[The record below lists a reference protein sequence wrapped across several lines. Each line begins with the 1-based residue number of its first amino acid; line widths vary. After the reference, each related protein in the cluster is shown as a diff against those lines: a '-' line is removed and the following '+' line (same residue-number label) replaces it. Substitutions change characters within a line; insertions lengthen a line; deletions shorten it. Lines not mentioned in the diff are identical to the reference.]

1 MSQSWL
7 ITGGSGF
14 VGRALIER
22 AAKAESAASAASAA
36 RDERAATCNQRPPL
50 LRLLER
56 RPTEPSPLFES
67 CAGDLSD
74 PHSLRR
80 ACEGIDTVIH
90 LAGIA
95 HVGSAASAEARAI
108 NLDGSL
114 SLLRMAI
121 DAGVKRFVFL
131 SSTLSLDQ
139 SIQYGR
145 DKHAVEE
152 ALLNAAAAG
161 SIEVVI
167 LRAVN
172 IYGVGM
178 RGNIAAM
185 IRLISSGVLPP
196 LPKLTN
202 RLSLVG
208 VDDVVSA
215 LLLAATLEPLVP
227 PLDPNS
233 PADPSDPS
241 VLMAKLAIRVTLTD
255 GCAYEINAIEKSIY
269 DAVER
274 SQSHWRLPAVVLFA
288 ASAMAE
294 LLEKLRIFRSGIG
307 LRTYRNLTRDNVF
320 DNHAAKAELGFEPST
335 TFFAQIDTLVRRGE

>member
-7 ITGGSGF
+7 ITGSSGF
-14 VGRALIER
+14 VGRALL
-22 AAKAESAASAASAA
+22 A
-36 RDERAATCNQRPPL
+36 RLATFNQRPPL

-56 RPTEPSPLFES
+56 RPTEPPTVFQS
-67 CAGDLSD
+67 CAGDLGD
-74 PHSLRR
+74 LQSLRR

-131 SSTLSLDQ
+131 SSTLSSDQ

-152 ALLNAAAAG
+152 ALLAAAAAG

-185 IRLISSGVLPP
+185 IRLISSGVLPR

-215 LLLAATLEPLVP
+215 LLLAATL
-227 PLDPNS
+227 DS
-233 PADPSDPS
+233 PADPSA
-241 VLMAKLAIRVTLTD
+241 LMAKLAIRVTLTD
-255 GCAYEINAIEKSIY
+255 GCTYEINAIEKSIY

-274 SQSHWRLPAVVLFA
+274 SPSHWRLPVVLLFA

-307 LRTYRNLTRDNVF
+307 LRTYRNLTRDNLF
-320 DNHAAKAELGFEPST
+320 DNHSAKAELGFEPST
-335 TFFAQIDTLVRRGE
+335 TFFAQIDKLVRRSE

>member
-1 MSQSWL
+1 MEVILSQSWL
-7 ITGGSGF
+7 ITGSSGF
-14 VGRALIER
+14 VGRTLL
-22 AAKAESAASAASAA
+22 A
-36 RDERAATCNQRPPL
+36 RLATFNQRPPL

-56 RPTEPSPLFES
+56 RPTEPPTVFQS
-67 CAGDLSD
+67 CAGDLGD
-74 PHSLRR
+74 PQSLRR

-152 ALLNAAAAG
+152 ALLAAAAAG

-178 RGNIAAM
+178 RWNIAAM
-185 IRLISSGVLPP
+185 IRLISSGVLPH

-215 LLLAATLEPLVP
+215 LLLAATL
-227 PLDPNS
+227 DS
-233 PADPSDPS
+233 PADPSA
-241 VLMAKLAIRVTLTD
+241 LMAKLAIRVTLTD
-255 GCAYEINAIEKSIY
+255 GCTYEINAIEKSIY

-274 SQSHWRLPAVVLFA
+274 SPSHWRLPVVLLFA

-307 LRTYRNLTRDNVF
+307 LRTYRNLTRDNLF
-320 DNHAAKAELGFEPST
+320 DNHSAKAELGFEPST
-335 TFFAQIDTLVRRGE
+335 TFFAQIDKLVRRSE

>member
-7 ITGGSGF
+7 ITGSSGF
-14 VGRALIER
+14 VGRALL
-22 AAKAESAASAASAA
+22 A
-36 RDERAATCNQRPPL
+36 RLATFNQRPPL

-56 RPTEPSPLFES
+56 RPTEPPTVFQS
-67 CAGDLSD
+67 CAGDLGD
-74 PHSLRR
+74 PQSLRR

-121 DAGVKRFVFL
+121 DAGVRRFVFL
-131 SSTLSLDQ
+131 SSTLSSDQ

-152 ALLNAAAAG
+152 ALLAAAAAG

-185 IRLISSGVLPP
+185 IRLISSGVLPR

-215 LLLAATLEPLVP
+215 LLLAATL
-227 PLDPNS
+227 DS
-233 PADPSDPS
+233 PADPS

-255 GCAYEINAIEKSIY
+255 GCTYEINAIEKSIY

-274 SQSHWRLPAVVLFA
+274 SPSHWRLPVVLLFA

-307 LRTYRNLTRDNVF
+307 LRTYRNLTRDNLF
-320 DNHAAKAELGFEPST
+320 DNHSAKAELGFEPST
-335 TFFAQIDTLVRRGE
+335 TFFAQIDKLVRRSE

>member
-1 MSQSWL
+1 MNQSWL
-7 ITGGSGF
+7 ITGSSGF
-14 VGRALIER
+14 VGRALL
-22 AAKAESAASAASAA
+22 A
-36 RDERAATCNQRPPL
+36 RLATFNQRPPL

-56 RPTEPSPLFES
+56 RPTEPPTVFQS
-67 CAGDLSD
+67 CAGDLGD
-74 PHSLRR
+74 PQSLRR

-114 SLLRMAI
+114 SLMRMAI
-121 DAGVKRFVFL
+121 DAGVRRFVFL
-131 SSTLSLDQ
+131 SSTLSSDQ

-152 ALLNAAAAG
+152 ALLAAAAAG

-185 IRLISSGVLPP
+185 IRLISSGVLPR

-215 LLLAATLEPLVP
+215 LLLAATL
-227 PLDPNS
+227 DS
-233 PADPSDPS
+233 PADPSA
-241 VLMAKLAIRVTLTD
+241 LMAKLAIRVTLTD
-255 GCAYEINAIEKSIY
+255 GCTYEINAIEKSIY

-274 SQSHWRLPAVVLFA
+274 SPSHWRLPVVLLFA

-307 LRTYRNLTRDNVF
+307 LRTYRNLTRDNLF
-320 DNHAAKAELGFEPST
+320 DNHSAKAELGFEPST
-335 TFFAQIDTLVRRGE
+335 TFFAQIDKLVRRSE

>member
-7 ITGGSGF
+7 ITGSSGF
-14 VGRALIER
+14 VGRALLTR
-22 AAKAESAASAASAA
+22 L
-36 RDERAATCNQRPPL
+36 ATFNQRPPL

-56 RPTEPSPLFES
+56 RPTEPPTVFQS
-67 CAGDLSD
+67 CAGDLGD
-74 PHSLRR
+74 LQSLRR

-121 DAGVKRFVFL
+121 DAGVRRFVFL
-131 SSTLSLDQ
+131 SSTLSSDQ

-152 ALLNAAAAG
+152 ALLAAAAAG

-185 IRLISSGVLPP
+185 IRFISSGVLPR

-215 LLLAATLEPLVP
+215 LLLAATL
-227 PLDPNS
+227 DS
-233 PADPSDPS
+233 PADPS

-255 GCAYEINAIEKSIY
+255 GCTYEINAIEKSIY

-274 SQSHWRLPAVVLFA
+274 SPSHWRLPVVLLFA

-307 LRTYRNLTRDNVF
+307 LRTYRNLTRDNLF
-320 DNHAAKAELGFEPST
+320 DNHSAKAELGFEPST
-335 TFFAQIDTLVRRGE
+335 TFFAQIDALVRRGE

>member
-1 MSQSWL
+1 
-7 ITGGSGF
+7 
-14 VGRALIER
+14 
-22 AAKAESAASAASAA
+22 
-36 RDERAATCNQRPPL
+36 
-50 LRLLER
+50 
-56 RPTEPSPLFES
+56 
-67 CAGDLSD
+67 
-74 PHSLRR
+74 
-80 ACEGIDTVIH
+80 
-90 LAGIA
+90 
-95 HVGSAASAEARAI
+95 
-108 NLDGSL
+108 
-114 SLLRMAI
+114 MAI
-121 DAGVKRFVFL
+121 DAGVRRFVFL
-131 SSTLSLDQ
+131 SSTLSSDQ

-152 ALLNAAAAG
+152 ALLAAAAAG

-185 IRLISSGVLPP
+185 IRLISSGVLPR

-215 LLLAATLEPLVP
+215 MLLAATL
-227 PLDPNS
+227 DS

-241 VLMAKLAIRVTLTD
+241 FLMAKLAIRVTLTD
-255 GCAYEINAIEKSIY
+255 GCTYEINAIEKSIY

-274 SQSHWRLPAVVLFA
+274 SPSHWRLPVVLLFA

-307 LRTYRNLTRDNVF
+307 LRTYRNLTRDNLF
-320 DNHAAKAELGFEPST
+320 DNHSAKAELGFEPST
-335 TFFAQIDTLVRRGE
+335 TFFAQIDKLVRRCE

>member
-1 MSQSWL
+1 LSQSWL
-7 ITGGSGF
+7 ITGSSGF
-14 VGRALIER
+14 VGRALL
-22 AAKAESAASAASAA
+22 A
-36 RDERAATCNQRPPL
+36 RLATFNQRPPL

-56 RPTEPSPLFES
+56 RPTEPPTVFQS
-67 CAGDLSD
+67 CAGDLGD
-74 PHSLRR
+74 PQSLRR

-121 DAGVKRFVFL
+121 DAGVRRFVFL
-131 SSTLSLDQ
+131 SSTLSSDQ

-152 ALLNAAAAG
+152 ALLAAAAAG

-185 IRLISSGVLPP
+185 IRLISSGVLPR

-215 LLLAATLEPLVP
+215 LLLAATL
-227 PLDPNS
+227 DS
-233 PADPSDPS
+233 PADPSA
-241 VLMAKLAIRVTLTD
+241 LMAKLAIRVTLTD
-255 GCAYEINAIEKSIY
+255 GCTYEINAIEKSIY

-274 SQSHWRLPAVVLFA
+274 SPSHWRLPVVLLFA

-320 DNHAAKAELGFEPST
+320 DNHSAKAELGFEPST
-335 TFFAQIDTLVRRGE
+335 TFFAQVDKLVRRSE

>member
-7 ITGGSGF
+7 ITGSSGF
-14 VGRALIER
+14 VGRALL
-22 AAKAESAASAASAA
+22 A
-36 RDERAATCNQRPPL
+36 RLATFNQRPPL

-56 RPTEPSPLFES
+56 RPTEPPTVFQS
-67 CAGDLSD
+67 CAGDLGD
-74 PHSLRR
+74 PQSLRR

-131 SSTLSLDQ
+131 SSTLSSDQ

-152 ALLNAAAAG
+152 ALLAAAAAG

-178 RGNIAAM
+178 RGNIAAI
-185 IRLISSGVLPP
+185 IRLISSGVLPR

-215 LLLAATLEPLVP
+215 LLLAATL
-227 PLDPNS
+227 DS
-233 PADPSDPS
+233 PADPSA
-241 VLMAKLAIRVTLTD
+241 LMAKLAIRVTLTD
-255 GCAYEINAIEKSIY
+255 GCTYEINAIEKSIY

-274 SQSHWRLPAVVLFA
+274 SPSHWRLPVVLLFA

-307 LRTYRNLTRDNVF
+307 LRTYRNLTRDNLF
-320 DNHAAKAELGFEPST
+320 DNHSAKAELGFEPST
-335 TFFAQIDTLVRRGE
+335 TFFAQVDKLVRRSE

>member
-7 ITGGSGF
+7 ITGSSGF
-14 VGRALIER
+14 VGRALL
-22 AAKAESAASAASAA
+22 A
-36 RDERAATCNQRPPL
+36 RLATFNQRPPL

-56 RPTEPSPLFES
+56 RPTEPPTVFQS
-67 CAGDLSD
+67 CAGDLGD
-74 PHSLRR
+74 PQSLRR

-131 SSTLSLDQ
+131 SSTLSSDQ

-152 ALLNAAAAG
+152 ALLASAAAG

-185 IRLISSGVLPP
+185 IRLISSGVLPR

-215 LLLAATLEPLVP
+215 LLLAATL
-227 PLDPNS
+227 DS
-233 PADPSDPS
+233 PADPSA
-241 VLMAKLAIRVTLTD
+241 LMAKLAIRVTLTD
-255 GCAYEINAIEKSIY
+255 GCTYEINAIEKSIY

-274 SQSHWRLPAVVLFA
+274 SPSHWRLPVVLLFA

-307 LRTYRNLTRDNVF
+307 LRTYRNLTRDNLF
-320 DNHAAKAELGFEPST
+320 DNHSAKAELGFEPST
-335 TFFAQIDTLVRRGE
+335 TFFAQVDKLVRRSE

>member
-7 ITGGSGF
+7 ITGSSGF
-14 VGRALIER
+14 VGRALLTR
-22 AAKAESAASAASAA
+22 L
-36 RDERAATCNQRPPL
+36 ATFNQRPPL

-56 RPTEPSPLFES
+56 RPTEPPTVFQS
-67 CAGDLSD
+67 CAGDLGD
-74 PHSLRR
+74 PQSLRR

-131 SSTLSLDQ
+131 SSTLSSDQ

-152 ALLNAAAAG
+152 ALLAAAAAG

-185 IRLISSGVLPP
+185 IRLISSGVLPR

-215 LLLAATLEPLVP
+215 LLLAATL
-227 PLDPNS
+227 DS
-233 PADPSDPS
+233 PADPSDPP
-241 VLMAKLAIRVTLTD
+241 LMAKLAIRVTLTD
-255 GCAYEINAIEKSIY
+255 GCTYEINAIEKSIY

-274 SQSHWRLPAVVLFA
+274 SPSHWRLPVVLLFA

-307 LRTYRNLTRDNVF
+307 LRTYRNLTRDNLF
-320 DNHAAKAELGFEPST
+320 DNHSAKAELGFEPST
-335 TFFAQIDTLVRRGE
+335 TFFAQVDKLVRRSE

>member
-7 ITGGSGF
+7 ITGSSGF
-14 VGRALIER
+14 VGRALL
-22 AAKAESAASAASAA
+22 A
-36 RDERAATCNQRPPL
+36 RLATFNQRPPL

-56 RPTEPSPLFES
+56 RPTEPPTVFQS
-67 CAGDLSD
+67 CAGDLGD
-74 PHSLRR
+74 PQSLRR

-131 SSTLSLDQ
+131 SSTLSSDQ

-152 ALLNAAAAG
+152 ALLAAAAAG

-185 IRLISSGVLPP
+185 IRLISSGVLPR

-215 LLLAATLEPLVP
+215 LLLAATL
-227 PLDPNS
+227 DS
-233 PADPSDPS
+233 PADPSA
-241 VLMAKLAIRVTLTD
+241 LMAKLAIRVTLTD
-255 GCAYEINAIEKSIY
+255 GCTYEINAIEKSIY

-274 SQSHWRLPAVVLFA
+274 SPSHWRLPVVLLFA

-320 DNHAAKAELGFEPST
+320 DNHSAKAELGFEPST
-335 TFFAQIDTLVRRGE
+335 TFFAQIDKLVRRSE

>member
-7 ITGGSGF
+7 ITGSSGF
-14 VGRALIER
+14 VGRALL
-22 AAKAESAASAASAA
+22 A
-36 RDERAATCNQRPPL
+36 RLATFNQRPPL

-56 RPTEPSPLFES
+56 RPTEPPTVFQS
-67 CAGDLSD
+67 CAGDLGD
-74 PHSLRR
+74 PQSLRR
-80 ACEGIDTVIH
+80 AGEGIDTVIH

-121 DAGVKRFVFL
+121 DAGVRRFVFL
-131 SSTLSLDQ
+131 SSTLSSDQ

-152 ALLNAAAAG
+152 ALLAAAAAG

-185 IRLISSGVLPP
+185 IRLISSGVLPR

-215 LLLAATLEPLVP
+215 LLLAATL
-227 PLDPNS
+227 DS
-233 PADPSDPS
+233 PADPSA
-241 VLMAKLAIRVTLTD
+241 LMAKLAIRVTLTD
-255 GCAYEINAIEKSIY
+255 GCTYEINAIEKSIY

-274 SQSHWRLPAVVLFA
+274 SPSHWRLPVVLLFA

-307 LRTYRNLTRDNVF
+307 LRTYRNLTRDNLF
-320 DNHAAKAELGFEPST
+320 DNHSAKAELGFEPST
-335 TFFAQIDTLVRRGE
+335 TFFAQIDKLVRRSE

>member
-7 ITGGSGF
+7 ITGSSGF
-14 VGRALIER
+14 VGRALL
-22 AAKAESAASAASAA
+22 A
-36 RDERAATCNQRPPL
+36 RLATFNQRPPL

-56 RPTEPSPLFES
+56 RPTEPPTVFQS
-67 CAGDLSD
+67 CAGDLGD
-74 PHSLRR
+74 PQSLRR

-131 SSTLSLDQ
+131 SSTLSSDQ

-152 ALLNAAAAG
+152 ALLAAAAAG

-185 IRLISSGVLPP
+185 IRLISSGVLPR

-215 LLLAATLEPLVP
+215 LLLAATL
-227 PLDPNS
+227 DS
-233 PADPSDPS
+233 PADPSA
-241 VLMAKLAIRVTLTD
+241 LMAKLAIRVTLTD
-255 GCAYEINAIEKSIY
+255 GCTYEINAIEKSIY

-274 SQSHWRLPAVVLFA
+274 SPSHWRLPVVLLFA

-294 LLEKLRIFRSGIG
+294 LLEKLRIFRSGVG
-307 LRTYRNLTRDNVF
+307 LRTYRNLTRDNLF
-320 DNHAAKAELGFEPST
+320 DNHSAKAELGFEPST
-335 TFFAQIDTLVRRGE
+335 TFFAQIDKLVRRSE

>member
-7 ITGGSGF
+7 ITGSSGF
-14 VGRALIER
+14 IGRALL
-22 AAKAESAASAASAA
+22 A
-36 RDERAATCNQRPPL
+36 RLVTFNQRPPL

-56 RPTEPSPLFES
+56 RPTEPPAVFQS
-67 CAGDLSD
+67 CAGDLGD
-74 PHSLRR
+74 PQSLRR

-121 DAGVKRFVFL
+121 DTGVKRFVFL
-131 SSTLSLDQ
+131 SSTLISDL
-139 SIQYGR
+139 SIQHGR

-152 ALLNAAAAG
+152 ALLAAAAAG

-185 IRLISSGVLPP
+185 IRLISSGVLPR

-215 LLLAATLEPLVP
+215 LLLAATL
-227 PLDPNS
+227 DS

-255 GCAYEINAIEKSIY
+255 GCTYEINAIEKSIY

-274 SQSHWRLPAVVLFA
+274 SPSHWRLPVVLLFV

-307 LRTYRNLTRDNVF
+307 LRTYRNLTRDNLF
-320 DNHAAKAELGFEPST
+320 DNHSATAELGFEPST
-335 TFFAQIDTLVRRGE
+335 TFFAQIDKLVRRSE

>member
-7 ITGGSGF
+7 ITGSSGF
-14 VGRALIER
+14 VGRALLTR
-22 AAKAESAASAASAA
+22 L
-36 RDERAATCNQRPPL
+36 ATFNQRPPL

-56 RPTEPSPLFES
+56 RPTEPPTVFQS
-67 CAGDLSD
+67 CAGDLGD
-74 PHSLRR
+74 LQSLRR

-131 SSTLSLDQ
+131 SSTLSSDQ

-152 ALLNAAAAG
+152 ALLAAAAAG

-185 IRLISSGVLPP
+185 IRFISSGVLPR

-215 LLLAATLEPLVP
+215 LLLAATL
-227 PLDPNS
+227 DS
-233 PADPSDPS
+233 PADPS

-255 GCAYEINAIEKSIY
+255 GCTYEINAIEKSIY

-274 SQSHWRLPAVVLFA
+274 SPSHWRLPVVLLFA

-307 LRTYRNLTRDNVF
+307 LRTYRNLTRDNLF
-320 DNHAAKAELGFEPST
+320 DNHSAKAELGFEPST
-335 TFFAQIDTLVRRGE
+335 TFFAQIDKLVRRSE

>member
-7 ITGGSGF
+7 ITGSSGF
-14 VGRALIER
+14 VGRALL
-22 AAKAESAASAASAA
+22 A
-36 RDERAATCNQRPPL
+36 RLATFNQRPPL

-56 RPTEPSPLFES
+56 RPTEPPTVFQS
-67 CAGDLSD
+67 CAGDLGD
-74 PHSLRR
+74 PQSLRR

-95 HVGSAASAEARAI
+95 HVGNAASAEARAI

-121 DAGVKRFVFL
+121 DAGVRRFVFL
-131 SSTLSLDQ
+131 SSTLSSDQ

-152 ALLNAAAAG
+152 ALLAAAAAG

-185 IRLISSGVLPP
+185 IRLISSGVLPR

-215 LLLAATLEPLVP
+215 LLLAATL
-227 PLDPNS
+227 DS
-233 PADPSDPS
+233 PADPSA
-241 VLMAKLAIRVTLTD
+241 LMAKLAIRVTLTD
-255 GCAYEINAIEKSIY
+255 GCTYEINAIEKSIY

-274 SQSHWRLPAVVLFA
+274 SPSHWRLPVVLLFA

-307 LRTYRNLTRDNVF
+307 LRTYRNLTRDNLF
-320 DNHAAKAELGFEPST
+320 DNHSAKAELGFEPST
-335 TFFAQIDTLVRRGE
+335 TFFAQIDKLVRRSE

>member
-7 ITGGSGF
+7 ITGSSGF
-14 VGRALIER
+14 VGRALLTR
-22 AAKAESAASAASAA
+22 L
-36 RDERAATCNQRPPL
+36 ATFNQRPPL

-56 RPTEPSPLFES
+56 RPTEPPTVFQS
-67 CAGDLSD
+67 CAGDLGD
-74 PHSLRR
+74 PQSLRR

-121 DAGVKRFVFL
+121 DAGVRRFVFL
-131 SSTLSLDQ
+131 SSTLSSDQ

-152 ALLNAAAAG
+152 ALLAAAAAG

-185 IRLISSGVLPP
+185 IRLISSGVLPR

-215 LLLAATLEPLVP
+215 LLLAATL
-227 PLDPNS
+227 DS
-233 PADPSDPS
+233 PADPS

-255 GCAYEINAIEKSIY
+255 GCTYEINAIEKSIY

-274 SQSHWRLPAVVLFA
+274 SPLHWRLPVVLLFA

-307 LRTYRNLTRDNVF
+307 LRTYRNLTRDNLF
-320 DNHAAKAELGFEPST
+320 DNHLAKAELGFEPST
-335 TFFAQIDTLVRRGE
+335 TFFAQVDKLVRRSE

>member
-7 ITGGSGF
+7 ITGSSGF
-14 VGRALIER
+14 VGRALLTR
-22 AAKAESAASAASAA
+22 L
-36 RDERAATCNQRPPL
+36 ATFNQRPPL

-56 RPTEPSPLFES
+56 RPTEPPTVFQS
-67 CAGDLSD
+67 CAGDLGD
-74 PHSLRR
+74 PQSLRR

-121 DAGVKRFVFL
+121 DAGVRRFVFL
-131 SSTLSLDQ
+131 SSTLSSDQ

-152 ALLNAAAAG
+152 ALLAAAAAG

-185 IRLISSGVLPP
+185 IRFISSGVLPR

-215 LLLAATLEPLVP
+215 LLLAATL
-227 PLDPNS
+227 DS
-233 PADPSDPS
+233 PADPS

-255 GCAYEINAIEKSIY
+255 GCTYEINAIEKSIY

-274 SQSHWRLPAVVLFA
+274 SPSHWRLPVVLLFA

-307 LRTYRNLTRDNVF
+307 LRTYRNLTRDNLF
-320 DNHAAKAELGFEPST
+320 DNHSAKAELGFEPST
-335 TFFAQIDTLVRRGE
+335 TFFAQVDKLVRRSE

>member
-7 ITGGSGF
+7 ITGSSGF
-14 VGRALIER
+14 VGRALL
-22 AAKAESAASAASAA
+22 A
-36 RDERAATCNQRPPL
+36 RLATFNQRPPL

-56 RPTEPSPLFES
+56 RPTEPPTVFQS
-67 CAGDLSD
+67 CAGDLGD
-74 PHSLRR
+74 PQSLRR

-131 SSTLSLDQ
+131 SSTLSSDQ

-152 ALLNAAAAG
+152 ALLASAAAG

-215 LLLAATLEPLVP
+215 LLLAATL
-227 PLDPNS
+227 DS
-233 PADPSDPS
+233 PADPSA
-241 VLMAKLAIRVTLTD
+241 LMAKLAIRVTLTD
-255 GCAYEINAIEKSIY
+255 GCTYEINAIEKSIY

-274 SQSHWRLPAVVLFA
+274 SPSHWRLPVVLLFA

-320 DNHAAKAELGFEPST
+320 DNHSAKAELGFEPST
-335 TFFAQIDTLVRRGE
+335 TFFAQIDKLVRRSE

>member
-7 ITGGSGF
+7 ITGSSGF
-14 VGRALIER
+14 VGRALL
-22 AAKAESAASAASAA
+22 A
-36 RDERAATCNQRPPL
+36 RLATFNQRPPL

-56 RPTEPSPLFES
+56 RPTEPPTVFQS
-67 CAGDLSD
+67 CAGDLGD
-74 PHSLRR
+74 PQSLRR

-131 SSTLSLDQ
+131 SSTLSSDQ

-152 ALLNAAAAG
+152 ALLAAAAAG

-185 IRLISSGVLPP
+185 IRFISSGVLPR

-215 LLLAATLEPLVP
+215 LLLAATL
-227 PLDPNS
+227 DS
-233 PADPSDPS
+233 PADPS

-255 GCAYEINAIEKSIY
+255 GCTYEINAIEKSIY

-274 SQSHWRLPAVVLFA
+274 SPSHWRLPVVLLFT

-307 LRTYRNLTRDNVF
+307 LRTYRNLTRDNLF
-320 DNHAAKAELGFEPST
+320 DNHSAKAELGFEPST
-335 TFFAQIDTLVRRGE
+335 TFFAQVDKLVRRSE

>member
-7 ITGGSGF
+7 ITGSSGF
-14 VGRALIER
+14 VGRALLTR
-22 AAKAESAASAASAA
+22 L
-36 RDERAATCNQRPPL
+36 ATFNQRPPL

-56 RPTEPSPLFES
+56 RPTEPPTVFQS
-67 CAGDLSD
+67 CAGDLGD
-74 PHSLRR
+74 LQSLRR

-121 DAGVKRFVFL
+121 DAGVRRFVFL
-131 SSTLSLDQ
+131 SSTLSSDQ

-152 ALLNAAAAG
+152 ALLAAAAAG

-185 IRLISSGVLPP
+185 IRLISSGVLPR

-215 LLLAATLEPLVP
+215 LLLAATL
-227 PLDPNS
+227 DS
-233 PADPSDPS
+233 PADPSA
-241 VLMAKLAIRVTLTD
+241 LMAKLAIRVTLTD
-255 GCAYEINAIEKSIY
+255 GCTYEINAIEKSIY

-274 SQSHWRLPAVVLFA
+274 SPSHWRLPVVLLFA

-307 LRTYRNLTRDNVF
+307 LRTYRNLTRDNLF
-320 DNHAAKAELGFEPST
+320 DNHSAKAELGFEPST
-335 TFFAQIDTLVRRGE
+335 TFFAQIDKLVRRSE

>member
-1 MSQSWL
+1 VEVILSQSWL
-7 ITGGSGF
+7 ITGSSGF
-14 VGRALIER
+14 VGRALL
-22 AAKAESAASAASAA
+22 A
-36 RDERAATCNQRPPL
+36 RLATFNQRPPL

-56 RPTEPSPLFES
+56 RPTEPPTVFQS
-67 CAGDLSD
+67 CAGDLGD
-74 PHSLRR
+74 PQSLRR

-121 DAGVKRFVFL
+121 DAGVRRFVFL
-131 SSTLSLDQ
+131 SSTLSSDQ

-152 ALLNAAAAG
+152 ALLAAAAAG

-185 IRLISSGVLPP
+185 IRLISSGVLPR

-215 LLLAATLEPLVP
+215 LLLAATL
-227 PLDPNS
+227 DS
-233 PADPSDPS
+233 PADPSA
-241 VLMAKLAIRVTLTD
+241 LMAKFAIRVTLTD
-255 GCAYEINAIEKSIY
+255 GCTYEINAIEKSIY
-269 DAVER
+269 DTVER
-274 SQSHWRLPAVVLFA
+274 SPSHWRLPVVLLFA

-307 LRTYRNLTRDNVF
+307 LRTYRNLTRDNLF
-320 DNHAAKAELGFEPST
+320 DNHSAKAELGFEPST
-335 TFFAQIDTLVRRGE
+335 TFFAQIDKLVRRSE

>member
-1 MSQSWL
+1 LSQSWL
-7 ITGGSGF
+7 ITGSSGF
-14 VGRALIER
+14 VGRALL
-22 AAKAESAASAASAA
+22 A
-36 RDERAATCNQRPPL
+36 RLATFNQRPPL

-56 RPTEPSPLFES
+56 RPTEPPTVFQS
-67 CAGDLSD
+67 CAGDLGD
-74 PHSLRR
+74 PQSLRR

-121 DAGVKRFVFL
+121 DAGVRRFVFL
-131 SSTLSLDQ
+131 SSTLSSDQ

-152 ALLNAAAAG
+152 ALLAAAAAG

-185 IRLISSGVLPP
+185 IRLISSGVLPR

-215 LLLAATLEPLVP
+215 LLLAATL
-227 PLDPNS
+227 DS
-233 PADPSDPS
+233 PADPS

-255 GCAYEINAIEKSIY
+255 GCTYEINAIEKSIY

-274 SQSHWRLPAVVLFA
+274 SPSHWRLPVVLLFA

-307 LRTYRNLTRDNVF
+307 LRTYRNLTRDNLF
-320 DNHAAKAELGFEPST
+320 DNHSAKAELGFEPST
-335 TFFAQIDTLVRRGE
+335 TFFAQIDKLVRRSE

>member
-1 MSQSWL
+1 VFQ
-7 ITGGSGF
+7 
-14 VGRALIER
+14 
-22 AAKAESAASAASAA
+22 
-36 RDERAATCNQRPPL
+36 
-50 LRLLER
+50 
-56 RPTEPSPLFES
+56 S
-67 CAGDLSD
+67 CAGDLGD
-74 PHSLRR
+74 PQSLRR

-121 DAGVKRFVFL
+121 DAGVRRFVFL
-131 SSTLSLDQ
+131 SSTLSSDQ

-152 ALLNAAAAG
+152 ALLAAAAAG

-185 IRLISSGVLPP
+185 IRLISSGVLPR

-215 LLLAATLEPLVP
+215 LLLAATL
-227 PLDPNS
+227 DS
-233 PADPSDPS
+233 PADPSA
-241 VLMAKLAIRVTLTD
+241 LMAKLAIRVTLTD
-255 GCAYEINAIEKSIY
+255 GCTYEINAIEKSIY

-274 SQSHWRLPAVVLFA
+274 SPSHWRLPVVLLFA

-294 LLEKLRIFRSGIG
+294 LLEKLRIFRSGVG
-307 LRTYRNLTRDNVF
+307 LRTYRNLTRDNLF
-320 DNHAAKAELGFEPST
+320 DNHSAKAELGFEPST
-335 TFFAQIDTLVRRGE
+335 TFFAQIDTLVRRSE

>member
-7 ITGGSGF
+7 ITGSSGF
-14 VGRALIER
+14 VGRALL
-22 AAKAESAASAASAA
+22 A
-36 RDERAATCNQRPPL
+36 RLATFNQRPPL

-56 RPTEPSPLFES
+56 RPTEPPAVFQS
-67 CAGDLSD
+67 CAGDLGD
-74 PHSLRR
+74 PQSLRR

-131 SSTLSLDQ
+131 SSTLSSDQ

-152 ALLNAAAAG
+152 ALLAAAAAG
-161 SIEVVI
+161 STEVVI

-185 IRLISSGVLPP
+185 IRLISSGVLPR

-215 LLLAATLEPLVP
+215 LLLAATL
-227 PLDPNS
+227 DS
-233 PADPSDPS
+233 PSDPS

-255 GCAYEINAIEKSIY
+255 GCTYEIGAIEESIY

-274 SQSHWRLPAVVLFA
+274 SPSHWRLPVVLLFA

-307 LRTYRNLTRDNVF
+307 LRAYRNLTRDNLF
-320 DNHAAKAELGFEPST
+320 DNHSATAELGFEPST
-335 TFFAQIDTLVRRGE
+335 TFFAQIDTLVRRSE

>member
-7 ITGGSGF
+7 ITGSSGF
-14 VGRALIER
+14 VGRALL
-22 AAKAESAASAASAA
+22 A
-36 RDERAATCNQRPPL
+36 RLATFNQRPPL

-56 RPTEPSPLFES
+56 RPTEPPTVFQS
-67 CAGDLSD
+67 CAGDLGD
-74 PHSLRR
+74 PQSLRR

-121 DAGVKRFVFL
+121 DAGVRRFVFL
-131 SSTLSLDQ
+131 SSTLSSDQ

-152 ALLNAAAAG
+152 ALLAAAAAG

-185 IRLISSGVLPP
+185 IRLISSGVLPR

-215 LLLAATLEPLVP
+215 LLLAATL
-227 PLDPNS
+227 DS
-233 PADPSDPS
+233 PADPSA
-241 VLMAKLAIRVTLTD
+241 LMAKLAIRVTLTD
-255 GCAYEINAIEKSIY
+255 GCTYEINAIEKSIY

-274 SQSHWRLPAVVLFA
+274 SPSHWRLPVVLLFA
-288 ASAMAE
+288 SSAMAE

-307 LRTYRNLTRDNVF
+307 LRTYRNLTRDNLF
-320 DNHAAKAELGFEPST
+320 DNHSAKAELGFEPST
-335 TFFAQIDTLVRRGE
+335 TFFAQIDKLVRRSE

>member
-1 MSQSWL
+1 VFQ
-7 ITGGSGF
+7 
-14 VGRALIER
+14 
-22 AAKAESAASAASAA
+22 
-36 RDERAATCNQRPPL
+36 
-50 LRLLER
+50 
-56 RPTEPSPLFES
+56 S
-67 CAGDLSD
+67 CAGDLGD
-74 PHSLRR
+74 PQSLRR

-121 DAGVKRFVFL
+121 DAGVRRFVFL
-131 SSTLSLDQ
+131 SSTLSSDQ

-152 ALLNAAAAG
+152 ALLAAAAAG

-185 IRLISSGVLPP
+185 IRLISSGVLPR

-215 LLLAATLEPLVP
+215 LLLAATL
-227 PLDPNS
+227 DS
-233 PADPSDPS
+233 PADPSA
-241 VLMAKLAIRVTLTD
+241 LMAKLAIRVTLTD
-255 GCAYEINAIEKSIY
+255 GCTYEINAIEKSIY

-274 SQSHWRLPAVVLFA
+274 SPSHWRLPVVLLFA

-307 LRTYRNLTRDNVF
+307 LRTYRNLTRDNLF
-320 DNHAAKAELGFEPST
+320 DNHSAKAELGFEPST
-335 TFFAQIDTLVRRGE
+335 TFFAQIGKLVRRCE

>member
-7 ITGGSGF
+7 ITGSSGF
-14 VGRALIER
+14 VGRALL
-22 AAKAESAASAASAA
+22 A
-36 RDERAATCNQRPPL
+36 RLATFNQRPPL

-56 RPTEPSPLFES
+56 RPTEPPTVFQS
-67 CAGDLSD
+67 CAGDLGD
-74 PHSLRR
+74 PQSLRR

-131 SSTLSLDQ
+131 SSTLSSDQ

-152 ALLNAAAAG
+152 ALLASAAAG

-185 IRLISSGVLPP
+185 IRLISSGVLPR

-215 LLLAATLEPLVP
+215 LLLAATL
-227 PLDPNS
+227 DS
-233 PADPSDPS
+233 PADPSA
-241 VLMAKLAIRVTLTD
+241 LMAKLAIRVTLTD
-255 GCAYEINAIEKSIY
+255 GCTYEINAIEKSIY

-274 SQSHWRLPAVVLFA
+274 SPSHWRLPVVLLFA

-307 LRTYRNLTRDNVF
+307 LRTYRNLTRDNLF
-320 DNHAAKAELGFEPST
+320 DNHSAKAELGFEPST
-335 TFFAQIDTLVRRGE
+335 TFFAQIDKLVRRSE

>member
-7 ITGGSGF
+7 ITGSSGF
-14 VGRALIER
+14 VGRALL
-22 AAKAESAASAASAA
+22 A
-36 RDERAATCNQRPPL
+36 RLATFNQRPPL

-56 RPTEPSPLFES
+56 RPTEPPAVFQS
-67 CAGDLSD
+67 CAGDLGD
-74 PHSLRR
+74 PQSLRR

-131 SSTLSLDQ
+131 SSTLSSDQ

-152 ALLNAAAAG
+152 VLLAAAAAG

-185 IRLISSGVLPP
+185 IRLISSGVLPR

-215 LLLAATLEPLVP
+215 LLLAATLDSPARTA
-227 PLDPNS
+227 D
-233 PADPSDPS
+233 PADPADPAM
-241 VLMAKLAIRVTLTD
+241 LMAKLAIRVTLTD
-255 GCAYEINAIEKSIY
+255 GCTYEINAIEKSIY

-274 SQSHWRLPAVVLFA
+274 SPSHWRLPVVLLFA
-288 ASAMAE
+288 ASAMVE

-307 LRTYRNLTRDNVF
+307 LRTYRNLTRDNLF
-320 DNHAAKAELGFEPST
+320 DNQSATAELGFEPST
-335 TFFAQIDTLVRRGE
+335 TFFAQIDTLVRRSE

>member
-7 ITGGSGF
+7 ITGSSGF
-14 VGRALIER
+14 VGRALL
-22 AAKAESAASAASAA
+22 A
-36 RDERAATCNQRPPL
+36 RLATFNQRPPL

-56 RPTEPSPLFES
+56 RPTEPPTVFQS
-67 CAGDLSD
+67 CAGDLGD
-74 PHSLRR
+74 PQSLRR

-131 SSTLSLDQ
+131 SSTLSSDQ

-152 ALLNAAAAG
+152 ALLAAAAAG

-185 IRLISSGVLPP
+185 IRLISSGVLPR

-215 LLLAATLEPLVP
+215 LLLAATL
-227 PLDPNS
+227 DS
-233 PADPSDPS
+233 PADPSA
-241 VLMAKLAIRVTLTD
+241 LMAKLAIRVTLTD
-255 GCAYEINAIEKSIY
+255 GCTYEINAIEKSIY

-274 SQSHWRLPAVVLFA
+274 SPSHWRLPVVLLFA

-307 LRTYRNLTRDNVF
+307 LRTYRNLTRDNLF
-320 DNHAAKAELGFEPST
+320 DNHSAKAELGFEPST
-335 TFFAQIDTLVRRGE
+335 TFFAQIDKLVRRSE

>member
-7 ITGGSGF
+7 ITGSSGF
-14 VGRALIER
+14 VGRALL
-22 AAKAESAASAASAA
+22 A
-36 RDERAATCNQRPPL
+36 RLATFNQRPPL

-56 RPTEPSPLFES
+56 RPTEPSGLFQS
-67 CAGDLSD
+67 CAGDLGD

-95 HVGSAASAEARAI
+95 HVGSAANAEARAI

-121 DAGVKRFVFL
+121 DARVKRFVFL

-145 DKHAVEE
+145 DKQRVEE
-152 ALLNAAAAG
+152 ALLAAAAAG

-178 RGNIAAM
+178 RGNIALM
-185 IRLISSGVLPP
+185 IRLISSGVLPR

-202 RLSLVG
+202 RISLVG
-208 VDDVVSA
+208 IDDVVSS
-215 LLLAATLEPLVP
+215 LLLAATHNPTV
-227 PLDPNS
+227 
-233 PADPSDPS
+233 DPS

-255 GCAYEINAIEKSIY
+255 DCVYEINSIEKSIY

-274 SQSHWRLPAVVLFA
+274 SLSHWRLPIMVLFA

-294 LLEKLRIFRSGIG
+294 LIEKMRIFRSGMG
-307 LRTYRNLTRDNVF
+307 LRTYRNLTRDNLF
-320 DNHAAKAELGFEPST
+320 DNQSAKAELGFEPST
-335 TFFAQIDTLVRRGE
+335 TFFAQIDTLVRRSK

>member
-1 MSQSWL
+1 VFQ
-7 ITGGSGF
+7 
-14 VGRALIER
+14 
-22 AAKAESAASAASAA
+22 
-36 RDERAATCNQRPPL
+36 
-50 LRLLER
+50 
-56 RPTEPSPLFES
+56 S
-67 CAGDLSD
+67 CAGDLGD
-74 PHSLRR
+74 PQSLRR

-121 DAGVKRFVFL
+121 DAGVRRFVFL
-131 SSTLSLDQ
+131 SSTLSSDQ

-152 ALLNAAAAG
+152 ALLAAAAAG

-185 IRLISSGVLPP
+185 IRLISSGVLPR

-215 LLLAATLEPLVP
+215 LLLAATL
-227 PLDPNS
+227 DS
-233 PADPSDPS
+233 PADPS

-255 GCAYEINAIEKSIY
+255 GCTYEINAIEKSIY

-274 SQSHWRLPAVVLFA
+274 SPSHWRLPVVLLFA

-307 LRTYRNLTRDNVF
+307 LRTYRNLTRDNLF
-320 DNHAAKAELGFEPST
+320 DNHSAKAELGFEPST
-335 TFFAQIDTLVRRGE
+335 TFFAQVDKLVRRSE

>member
-7 ITGGSGF
+7 ITGSSGF
-14 VGRALIER
+14 VGRALL
-22 AAKAESAASAASAA
+22 A
-36 RDERAATCNQRPPL
+36 RLATFNQRPPL

-56 RPTEPSPLFES
+56 RPTEPPTVFQS
-67 CAGDLSD
+67 CAGDLGD
-74 PHSLRR
+74 PQSLRR

-121 DAGVKRFVFL
+121 DAGVRRFVFL
-131 SSTLSLDQ
+131 SSTLSSDQ

-152 ALLNAAAAG
+152 ALLAAAAAG

-185 IRLISSGVLPP
+185 IRLISSGVLPR

-215 LLLAATLEPLVP
+215 LLLAATL
-227 PLDPNS
+227 DS
-233 PADPSDPS
+233 PADPS

-255 GCAYEINAIEKSIY
+255 GCTYEINAIEKSIY

-274 SQSHWRLPAVVLFA
+274 SPSHWRLPVVLLFA

-307 LRTYRNLTRDNVF
+307 LRTYRNLTRDNLF
-320 DNHAAKAELGFEPST
+320 DNHSAKAELGFEPST
-335 TFFAQIDTLVRRGE
+335 TFFAQVDKLVRRSE

>member
-7 ITGGSGF
+7 ITGSSGF
-14 VGRALIER
+14 VGRALL
-22 AAKAESAASAASAA
+22 A
-36 RDERAATCNQRPPL
+36 RLATFNQRPPL

-56 RPTEPSPLFES
+56 RPTEPPAVFQS
-67 CAGDLSD
+67 CAGDLGD
-74 PHSLRR
+74 PQSLRR

-131 SSTLSLDQ
+131 SSTLSSDQ

-152 ALLNAAAAG
+152 ALLAAAAAG

-185 IRLISSGVLPP
+185 IRLISSGVLPR

-215 LLLAATLEPLVP
+215 LLLAATL
-227 PLDPNS
+227 DS
-233 PADPSDPS
+233 PSDPS

-255 GCAYEINAIEKSIY
+255 GCTYEIGAIEESIY

-274 SQSHWRLPAVVLFA
+274 SPSHWRLPVVLLFA

-307 LRTYRNLTRDNVF
+307 LRTYRNLTRDNLF
-320 DNHAAKAELGFEPST
+320 DNHSATAELGFEPST
-335 TFFAQIDTLVRRGE
+335 TFFAQIDKLVRRSE

>member
-7 ITGGSGF
+7 ITGSSGF
-14 VGRALIER
+14 VGRALLTR
-22 AAKAESAASAASAA
+22 L
-36 RDERAATCNQRPPL
+36 ATFNQRPPL

-56 RPTEPSPLFES
+56 RPTEPPTVFQS
-67 CAGDLSD
+67 CAGDLGD
-74 PHSLRR
+74 PQSLRR

-121 DAGVKRFVFL
+121 DAGVRRFVFL
-131 SSTLSLDQ
+131 SSTLSSDQ

-152 ALLNAAAAG
+152 ALLAAAAAG

-185 IRLISSGVLPP
+185 IRLISSGVLPR

-215 LLLAATLEPLVP
+215 LLLAATL
-227 PLDPNS
+227 DS
-233 PADPSDPS
+233 PADPS

-255 GCAYEINAIEKSIY
+255 GCSYEINAIEKSIY

-274 SQSHWRLPAVVLFA
+274 SPSHWRLPVVLLFA

-307 LRTYRNLTRDNVF
+307 LRTYRNLTRDNLF
-320 DNHAAKAELGFEPST
+320 DNHLAKAELGFEPST
-335 TFFAQIDTLVRRGE
+335 TFFAQVDKLVRRSE

>member
-7 ITGGSGF
+7 ITGSSGF
-14 VGRALIER
+14 VGRALLTR
-22 AAKAESAASAASAA
+22 L
-36 RDERAATCNQRPPL
+36 ATFNQRPPL

-56 RPTEPSPLFES
+56 RPTEPPTVFQS
-67 CAGDLSD
+67 CAGDLGD
-74 PHSLRR
+74 PQSLRR

-131 SSTLSLDQ
+131 SSTLSSDQ

-152 ALLNAAAAG
+152 ALLTAAAAG

-185 IRLISSGVLPP
+185 IRLISSGVLPR

-215 LLLAATLEPLVP
+215 LLLAATL
-227 PLDPNS
+227 DS

-241 VLMAKLAIRVTLTD
+241 DPSFLMAKLAIRVTLTD
-255 GCAYEINAIEKSIY
+255 GCTYEINAIEKSIY

-274 SQSHWRLPAVVLFA
+274 SPSHWRLPVVLLFA

-307 LRTYRNLTRDNVF
+307 LRTYRNLTRDNLF
-320 DNHAAKAELGFEPST
+320 DNHSAKAELGFEPST
-335 TFFAQIDTLVRRGE
+335 TFFAQIDKLVRRSE

>member
-7 ITGGSGF
+7 ITGSSGF
-14 VGRALIER
+14 VGRALLTR
-22 AAKAESAASAASAA
+22 L
-36 RDERAATCNQRPPL
+36 ATFNQRPPL

-56 RPTEPSPLFES
+56 RPTEPPAVFQS
-67 CAGDLSD
+67 CAGDLRD
-74 PHSLRR
+74 PQSLRR

-121 DAGVKRFVFL
+121 DAGVRRFVFL
-131 SSTLSLDQ
+131 SSTLSSDQ

-152 ALLNAAAAG
+152 ALLAAAAAG

-185 IRLISSGVLPP
+185 IRLISSGVLPR

-215 LLLAATLEPLVP
+215 LLLAATL
-227 PLDPNS
+227 DS

-241 VLMAKLAIRVTLTD
+241 FLMAKLAIRVTLTD
-255 GCAYEINAIEKSIY
+255 GCTYEINAIEKSIY

-274 SQSHWRLPAVVLFA
+274 SPSHWRLPVVLLFA

-307 LRTYRNLTRDNVF
+307 LRTYRNLTRDNLF
-320 DNHAAKAELGFEPST
+320 DNHSAKAELGFEPST
-335 TFFAQIDTLVRRGE
+335 TFFAQIDKLVRRSE

>member
-7 ITGGSGF
+7 ITGSSGF
-14 VGRALIER
+14 VGRALL
-22 AAKAESAASAASAA
+22 A
-36 RDERAATCNQRPPL
+36 RLATFNQRPPL

-56 RPTEPSPLFES
+56 RPTEPPAVFQS
-67 CAGDLSD
+67 CAGDLGD
-74 PHSLRR
+74 PQSLRR

-131 SSTLSLDQ
+131 SSTLSSDQ

-152 ALLNAAAAG
+152 ALLAAAAAG

-185 IRLISSGVLPP
+185 IRLISSGVLPR

-215 LLLAATLEPLVP
+215 LLLAATL
-227 PLDPNS
+227 DS
-233 PADPSDPS
+233 PSDPS

-255 GCAYEINAIEKSIY
+255 GCTYEIGAIEESIY

-274 SQSHWRLPAVVLFA
+274 SPSHWRLPVVLLFA
-288 ASAMAE
+288 ASAMVE

-307 LRTYRNLTRDNVF
+307 LRTYRNLTRDNLF
-320 DNHAAKAELGFEPST
+320 DNQSATAELGFEPST
-335 TFFAQIDTLVRRGE
+335 TFFAQIDTLVRRSE